1 MHLGGVGVRSESIS
15 KQRPTDDRT
24 PRPPLA
30 ILLDVDVEGRYT
42 RCAILH
48 PLFQLGGIR
57 ASQIRHL
64 HLSEM
69 GERVGL
75 GHQYASC
82 FSRRRISYS
91 KLRRFLKLPANALL
105 IIKNIIYYK
114 DKELRY

>member
-1 MHLGGVGVRSESIS
+1 MHPGGVGVRSESIS
-15 KQRPTDDRT
+15 EQRPTDDRT

-30 ILLDVDVEGRYT
+30 ILLDVDVEGHYT

-57 ASQIRHL
+57 ASQIWHL

-75 GHQYASC
+75 GH
-82 FSRRRISYS
+82 
-91 KLRRFLKLPANALL
+91 
-105 IIKNIIYYK
+105 
-114 DKELRY
+114 